1 MKESIMGLDMYLTGD
16 KFFKTFD
23 KSGNEV
29 ERPIDLDG
37 DSIQT
42 ISNDL
47 GYWRKFGPLHTY
59 IVDTFAGGVDEC
71 QRIELE
77 EVDLLKI
84 AEALMGN
91 SIAKDED
98 SVGCFFGS
106 PEMWAEEWLRANKES
121 HSATFIAASEWLLVS
136 NLTRNGVLFIIK
148 RAGRARYVP
157 IKTWGV
163 GL

>member
-16 KFFKTFD
+16 KFFTTFD
-23 KSGNEV
+23 KSYNEI

-106 PEMWAEEWLRANKES
+106 PEMWAEYRGDKES
-121 HSATFIAASEWLLVS
+121 HSATFIAASEWLRKQPDTQWRSVYYQAS
-136 NLTRNGVLFIIK
+136 
-148 RAGRARYVP
+148 
-157 IKTWGV
+157 W
-163 GL
+163 

>member
-16 KFFKTFD
+16 KFFTTFD
-23 KSGNEV
+23 KSYNEV

-37 DSIQT
+37 DSIQM
-42 ISNDL
+42 ISNEL

-77 EVDLLKI
+77 EADLLKI

-98 SVGCFFGS
+98 SAGCFFGS
-106 PEMWAEEWLRANKES
+106 PEMWAEDRANKES
-121 HSATFIAASEWLLVS
+121 HSATFIAASEWLRKQPDTQWRSVYYQAS
-136 NLTRNGVLFIIK
+136 
-148 RAGRARYVP
+148 
-157 IKTWGV
+157 W
-163 GL
+163 

>member
-16 KFFKTFD
+16 KFFTTFD
-23 KSGNEV
+23 KSYNEV

-42 ISNDL
+42 ISNEL

-77 EVDLLKI
+77 EADLLKI

-98 SVGCFFGS
+98 SAGCFFGS
-106 PEMWAEEWLRANKES
+106 PEMWAED
-121 HSATFIAASEWLLVS
+121 
-136 NLTRNGVLFIIK
+136 
-148 RAGRARYVP
+148 P
-157 IKTWGV
+157 C
-163 GL
+163 